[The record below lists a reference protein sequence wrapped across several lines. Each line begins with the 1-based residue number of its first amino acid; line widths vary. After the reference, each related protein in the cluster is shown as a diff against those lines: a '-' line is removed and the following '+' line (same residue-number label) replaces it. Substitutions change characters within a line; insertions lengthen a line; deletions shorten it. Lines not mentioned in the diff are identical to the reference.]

1 MIIAAFQPAA
11 YKRSLMNIR
20 QLECFQ
26 EVARTLN
33 FTKAAQNLFLSQ
45 TVVTNH
51 IRHLE
56 ESVGFSV
63 FERSKKAVSL
73 TENGALLLKE
83 AQKVLESAASCQNL
97 AQQLKTGLAGKIRL
111 AYIIGIEQCILTRII
126 GDFYQKHPDIQLELS
141 RDNWAN
147 MQNMLLRNEVD
158 GIFISRPELT
168 DCCETMLLQSFPLL
182 AAVSA
187 KHPIAEETSVTYLR
201 LCQETNIIFD
211 AVTKK
216 TIMPDLDNS
225 LLRVSIN
232 SGAMVIPKFVVNY
245 SSCYEKYIR
254 YLPLTDIDISF
265 DVCFAYSKSNQ
276 NRSLQL
282 FADNTLRLL
291 SAEAEERE

>member
-1 MIIAAFQPAA
+1 
-11 YKRSLMNIR
+11 MNIR

-97 AQQLKTGLAGKIRL
+97 AQQ
-111 AYIIGIEQCILTRII
+111 
-126 GDFYQKHPDIQLELS
+126 H
-141 RDNWAN
+141 